1 MNKTKYLAIDIGGTN
16 LRLANYMN
24 EKLRNIT
31 KYKISTLSRNEL
43 IKIISDRI
51 RSDNPDVIGISAAGP
66 MDLHKGIIKPVN
78 WKEKDIP
85 LIDYLKDVTDKP
97 INLINDAVAGV
108 IAENIKG
115 AAVGYKSVVYLTF
128 SSGIGAG
135 IVDNGKILLGKDGNA
150 HEVGHFVIDVFSS
163 KKCNCGSFG
172 HWESYCGGTG
182 ILSFYYKLT
191 GEKIEDPSKIFEEH
205 FLQLPE
211 NEYFFEICF
220 KINAAGIATIINAY
234 DPEIIVLS
242 GSMYLNNKKIFLKMI
257 NRYLKD
263 YVTNKPPVFAT
274 AKFGHNSPL
283 MGAAIL
289 ASERNKLYGS
299 YLPFY

>member
-1 MNKTKYLAIDIGGTN
+1 MDKTKYLAIDIGGTN
-16 LRLANYMN
+16 LRLANYAN

-51 RSDNPDVIGISAAGP
+51 RSDNPDAIGISVAGP

-78 WKEKDIP
+78 WKEKEIP

-97 INLINDAVAGV
+97 INLINDAIAGV
-108 IAENIKG
+108 IAENLKG
-115 AAVGYKSVVYLTF
+115 AAVGYKNVVYLTF

-150 HEVGHFVIDVFSS
+150 HEVGHFVVDVFSS

-191 GEKIEDPSKIFEEH
+191 GKKIEDPSKIFEEH

-211 NEYFFEICF
+211 NEYFFELCF
-220 KINAAGIATIINAY
+220 KINAAGIANIINAY

-263 YVTNKPPVFAT
+263 YVTNRPPVFTT
-274 AKFGHNSPL
+274 AKFGHNAPL